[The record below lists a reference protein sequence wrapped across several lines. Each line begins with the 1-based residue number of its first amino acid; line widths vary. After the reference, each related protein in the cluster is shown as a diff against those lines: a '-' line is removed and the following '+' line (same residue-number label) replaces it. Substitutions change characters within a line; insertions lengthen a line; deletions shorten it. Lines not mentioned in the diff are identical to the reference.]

1 MKTSL
6 ETTSHDFSIFPLL
19 YKLLSMTPKMLHK
32 LLLSFISKPSFISLC
47 IILGL
52 SPLTDHKHTLF
63 IPFLYS
69 CVFSLHQL
77 RFSSWGKM
85 LLQTTITVQKML
97 RWAWLSNPQVS
108 GKLLPVCTTLACSIT
123 KYFEFL
129 LSCFIEQLS
138 YMHPRRKITEISFF
152 TRYCIGAKNTKEAN
166 IPSLY
171 WEFNLRVMNSIVTV
185 HCDYCQ
191 HWRNCIAQWCGS
203 RFAVTG
209 I

>member
-19 YKLLSMTPKMLHK
+19 YKLLSVTPKMFHK

-77 RFSSWGKM
+77 KSSSWGKM

-97 RWAWLSNPQVS
+97 WWVWISNPQVS

-138 YMHPRRKITEISFF
+138 CIHPRKKYR
-152 TRYCIGAKNTKEAN
+152 
-166 IPSLY
+166 
-171 WEFNLRVMNSIVTV
+171 NLLFHQIMYR
-185 HCDYCQ
+185 CQ
-191 HWRNCIAQWCGS
+191 EYKRS
-203 RFAVTG
+203 
-209 I
+209 